1 MREKLIEDLRSIVQ
15 TSYKGC
21 ILQLYGSFATGLCL
35 PTSDI
40 DLMITGGGIESQW
53 HPTEV
58 LAVIETQLLKAK
70 QIVEKC
76 ELIKSL
82 SMPVLKVMCN
92 KDYNY
97 LNVDIT
103 VKDSKHKGLDCVGF
117 VKECL
122 ISYPQIEAVVLAL
135 KQMLLVAN
143 LANPYTGGIGSYTV
157 LLMLV
162 ECIQRFYQSLDVSDD
177 GSLLLSFFYMYGS
190 SELPFRIDPQRPGS
204 KKPTLY
210 EYIEVDNEVPLII
223 DPLTQNNNVSKSSY
237 LFNKVLVLL

>member
-1 MREKLIEDLRSIVQ
+1 MQ

-21 ILQLYGSFATGLCL
+21 SLELYGSFATGLCL

-40 DLMITGGGIESQW
+40 DLMIAGGGIDTQW
-53 HPTEV
+53 YPTEV
-58 LAVIETQLLKAK
+58 LAVIESQLENRK

-76 ELIKSL
+76 ELIKSV

-117 VKECL
+117 VKEC
-122 ISYPQIEAVVLAL
+122 IAAYPIMESVILAL

-143 LANPYTGGIGSYTV
+143 MSNPYTGGVGSYSII
-157 LLMLV
+157 LMLV
-162 ECIQRFYQSLDVSDD
+162 ECVQRFYQTLDGIDD
-177 GSLLLSFFYMYGS
+177 GDLLLSFFYMYGS
-190 SELPFRIDPQRPGS
+190 TEVPFRIDPQRPGS
-204 KKPTLY
+204 KKLIPND
-210 EYIEVDNEVPLII
+210 YIEVEKDVPLII

-237 LFNKVLVLL
+237 LFHKVLVLQ